1 MQSLVDTEIFTIY
14 PHVGMGWKRYVM
26 NKLDR
31 LYKKALQGAK
41 DRHSREL
48 LAQGVEYMGVWS
60 DAMTYCYTNGIE
72 VPEDR
77 EGAMDVLRRACVACG
92 HGGLADRFIEWYFD
106 EDNDSIFITMD
117 YGEEGIE
124 YGYPAENGNAYRG

>member
-1 MQSLVDTEIFTIY
+1 
-14 PHVGMGWKRYVM
+14 M
-26 NKLDR
+26 NKLNR

-77 EGAMDVLRRACVACG
+77 EGGVLVWHVVTESGPIAFLSG
-92 HGGLADRFIEWYFD
+92 ILTM
-106 EDNDSIFITMD
+106 ITT
-117 YGEEGIE
+117 
-124 YGYPAENGNAYRG
+124 AYL